1 MKKKEIVF
9 VILILIF
16 TFALS
21 FSSDIKK
28 IISNT
33 DSSKIKHDRYIT
45 ITLEGEIA
53 KNISPFQVPY
63 GSSFGDIY
71 SKTRNIYNEYS
82 VLPYKHDERFYESM
96 TIVISTTDNGAY
108 DKVKKENAY
117 KININTAEKIDLKKV
132 YGIGDKRAE
141 KIIAYRSSKA
151 FESYEELQEVL
162 GVSDNVIEQIK
173 IETIL
178 G

>member
-1 MKKKEIVF
+1 MKKKELVLVI
-9 VILILIF
+9 VILIITLG
-16 TFALS
+16 LS

-33 DSSKIKHDRYIT
+33 DSNEVKHDRFIT

-82 VLPYKHDERFYESM
+82 VLPYGLDDRFYEST
-96 TIVISTTDNGAY
+96 TIVISTSDTGAY
-108 DKVKKENAY
+108 DEVKKENKV
-117 KININTAEKIDLKKV
+117 KININTAEKNELKKI

-141 KIIAYRSSKA
+141 KIIDYRSNKV
-151 FESYEELQEVL
+151 FESYDELQDVL

-173 IETIL
+173 TETIL